1 MASTGS
7 HLRELRERHGVSLEE
22 VARVTRIGQRFLE
35 ALEAD
40 DFDTVPAG
48 PFAKGFIRSYCQ
60 ALNEPSDDALSLY
73 AAARPSGP
81 PRVESVVPQARARGR
96 RSLAPLFVSAA
107 LLVILGGALAAV
119 TVALRSGRGEVASP
133 RGEPAPA
140 AAVRAVPQAP
150 SPAPASRLEP
160 RRSEPA
166 PQASP
171 PAPLAAAAPAPAAES
186 RLPAGPAAHERRPS
200 VPVATGGP
208 YRLVARASDPTWIR
222 VRMEGGRT
230 TEETIPAGEIRE
242 WISNRPFELRIGN
255 AGGIVLELNGQVLP
269 PLGARGAVIT
279 RLVLPAEAQ

>member
-7 HLRELRERHGVSLEE
+7 RLRELRERHGVSLGEL
-22 VARVTRIGQRFLE
+22 ARVTRIGQRFLE

-40 DFDTVPAG
+40 DFDALPAG

-60 ALNEPSDDALSLY
+60 ALNEPAEEALSLY
-73 AAARPSGP
+73 AAARPASV
-81 PRVESVVPQARARGR
+81 PRTESALPQPRARQR
-96 RSLAPLFVSAA
+96 LAPIFVSAA
-107 LLVILGGALAAV
+107 LLAILAGALAAV
-119 TVALRSGRGEVASP
+119 TVALRSGRGEVGSP
-133 RGEPAPA
+133 RGEPSPPSASRPAGQVTSAAPA
-140 AAVRAVPQAP
+140 P
-150 SPAPASRLEP
+150 SAEP
-160 RRSEPA
+160 RRTEPA
-166 PQASP
+166 PQTAAP
-171 PAPLAAAAPAPAAES
+171 PPLVAPAPAPAAES
-186 RLPAGPAAHERRPS
+186 RPMTAPPVPERRAS

-279 RLVLPAEAQ
+279 RLVLPAESQ